1 MPKGGKFSR
10 RRTTDIDL
18 NAVQDEVV
26 NVLDQLENFRRG
38 ILAFPVRTIVGG
50 ETLGENTVVVFV
62 GAGPTSVM
70 LPLVSLRGAGVS
82 QWILLVHR
90 GTGNLTVKASGN
102 DTLNSG
108 GSTFVMTNPTGLL
121 FMSDGVSLWVVK

>member
-38 ILAFPVRTIVGG
+38 ILAFAVRTIVGG

-70 LPLVSLRGAGVS
+70 LPLASLRGAGVS

-121 FMSDGVSLWVVK
+121 FMSDGISLWVVK